1 LSSDNHVRIDRR
13 PGERYAQC
21 HIQPIVNFGGGSVM
35 VWAHTVIHMMI
46 RGTVNVDRYIRDILE
61 TYDVVPFVPFI
72 GDEFVLMHDN
82 AKPHV
87 ANVLRTDLNQV
98 NVATMNWS
106 TRSPDFNPIEYL
118 RMG

>member
-1 LSSDNHVRIDRR
+1 
-13 PGERYAQC
+13 
-21 HIQPIVNFGGGSVM
+21 M

-98 NVATMNWS
+98 NVATMNWPA
-106 TRSPDFNPIEYL
+106 RSPDFNPIEYL

>member
-1 LSSDNHVRIDRR
+1 
-13 PGERYAQC
+13 
-21 HIQPIVNFGGGSVM
+21 
-35 VWAHTVIHMMI
+35 MMI

-61 TYDVVPFVPFI
+61 TYDVVPFGPFI

-87 ANVLRTDLNQV
+87 ANVVRTDLNQV
-98 NVATMNWS
+98 NVATMNWPA
-106 TRSPDFNPIEYL
+106 RSPDFNPIEYL